1 MNAPMIELQGHVGPI
16 WLRADRITA
25 IYTEKGT
32 DESLRTIV
40 QVDDARGG
48 QLFNVLTPAAD
59 VVEML
64 TKALAIAKHAGTATG
79 NLKESKPCQSTH

>member
-1 MNAPMIELQGHVGPI
+1 MIELQGHVGLI

-25 IYTEKGT
+25 IYTEKAT

-64 TKALAIAKHAGTATG
+64 TKALAFAKHTGT
-79 NLKESKPCQSTH
+79 ESKP